1 MTSQALYHSSSP
13 SFSSSARWQLL
24 KHPMPTFQP
33 SSMALLRSF
42 RVGWTRY
49 SAKSC
54 YKRIFTMS
62 VSAIWAPKLT
72 RLKKSM
78 WILISPSGIRTAI
91 RLVRPKRSGL
101 WSIRTITCLPAFTVL
116 HYRILV
122 LTISFQG
129 TLHSS
134 LPKESSL
141 FTLISN
147 TLWWP
152 KLAGENRGNRCLRL
166 IMPAD
171 TSMALML
178 ATTWTYSANI
188 LMRTT
193 SICVQACGRWR
204 YTVLCLSLASGGLVE
219 VADLLR
225 GASRF
230 LACDRWLFFL
240 GIDLFCLAS
249 GCNLMSNVYQSN
261 SVAQVCWGLQW
272 STLHLTTCITWLVE
286 TWLQ

>member
-1 MTSQALYHSSSP
+1 M
-13 SFSSSARWQLL
+13 
-24 KHPMPTFQP
+24 
-33 SSMALLRSF
+33 
-42 RVGWTRY
+42 
-49 SAKSC
+49 
-54 YKRIFTMS
+54 
-62 VSAIWAPKLT
+62 
-72 RLKKSM
+72 
-78 WILISPSGIRTAI
+78 ISPSGIRTAI

-204 YTVLCLSLASGGLVE
+204 YTVCAFRLRVVGWWKWLICSGGLHASWHAIVGSFSWALICFVWH
-219 VADLLR
+219 VA
-225 GASRF
+225 AIW
-230 LACDRWLFFL
+230 CQMY
-240 GIDLFCLAS
+240 IK
-249 GCNLMSNVYQSN
+249 
-261 SVAQVCWGLQW
+261 
-272 STLHLTTCITWLVE
+272 
-286 TWLQ
+286 